1 MSFTYNYNRWVD
13 EMPQEMWWLAA
24 ALSILG
30 IIAYWKVF
38 VKAGQ
43 PGWKSLIPIYNIY
56 ILYKIA
62 WGSGWKFLWMLVPL
76 VNIVVAVIMS
86 LKLARAFGKG
96 TGFGVG
102 LVLLQSIFMMILAFG
117 DAQYT
122 GPQ

>member
-13 EMPQEMWWLAA
+13 DMPQEMWWLAA

>member
-102 LVLLQSIFMMILAFG
+102 LVLLQPIFMMILAFG

>member
-13 EMPQEMWWLAA
+13 DMPQEMWWLAA

-76 VNIVVAVIMS
+76 VNIVVTVIMS

>member
-13 EMPQEMWWLAA
+13 DMPQEMWWLAA

-76 VNIVVAVIMS
+76 VNIVVTVIMS

-102 LVLLQSIFMMILAFG
+102 LVLLQPIFMMILAFG

>member
-1 MSFTYNYNRWVD
+1 MSFTYNYDRWVD
-13 EMPQEMWWLAA
+13 DMPQEMWWLAA

-86 LKLARAFGKG
+86 LKLASAFGKG

>member
-1 MSFTYNYNRWVD
+1 MSFTYNYDRWVD
-13 EMPQEMWWLAA
+13 DMPQEMWWLAA

-102 LVLLQSIFMMILAFG
+102 LVLLQSIFMIILAFG